1 MSPAVQE
8 PTEIPTL
15 AGTMADAARRGF
27 TEQFKLA
34 DGGLRVLGDDATFA
48 ADEVVVAEY
57 YRFEGVSDPDDMSI
71 LYAIETCDGVRG
83 TLADAYGVYADPLV
97 TAFMDDVALCR
108 GGAQGVWR
116 SAA

>member
-1 MSPAVQE
+1 MTVQD

-15 AGTMADAARRGF
+15 AATMADAARRG
-27 TEQFKLA
+27 
-34 DGGLRVLGDDATFA
+34 V
-48 ADEVVVAEY
+48 
-57 YRFEGVSDPDDMSI
+57 MSI

-83 TLADAYGVYADPLV
+83 TLADAHGVYADPLA

-108 GGAQGVWR
+108 GGARGGWR